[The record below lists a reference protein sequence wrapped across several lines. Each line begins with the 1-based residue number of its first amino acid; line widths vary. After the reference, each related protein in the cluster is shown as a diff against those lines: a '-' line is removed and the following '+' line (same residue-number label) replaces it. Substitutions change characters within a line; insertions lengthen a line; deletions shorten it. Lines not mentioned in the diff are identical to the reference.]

1 MELKVRRN
9 SLLNRF
15 LSVSR
20 EYRLI
25 RGNDRDSSTIIKQ
38 VLSYYLKQL
47 LIFIVIC
54 FLAFCIINTVI
65 LFAVRNEE
73 RVPEF
78 ILQFFLFLQI
88 IAMDNFI
95 TFTIFLIGAIGII
108 VLFTIIII
116 FCYYFTID
124 IYNKII
130 SVIGE
135 RIVFTTIYPDQ
146 TD

>member
-20 EYRLI
+20 EYRSI
-25 RGNDRDSSTIIKQ
+25 RGNDRDSSAIIKQ
-38 VLSYYLKQL
+38 VLSYYLNQL

-65 LFAVRNEE
+65 LFALRNEV
-73 RVPEF
+73 RVPES

-88 IAMDNFI
+88 TAMDNFI
-95 TFTIFLIGAIGII
+95 TFMIFLVGVIGIV
-108 VLFTIIII
+108 VLFIIISI
-116 FCYYFTID
+116 FCYYFTTD

-130 SVIGE
+130 SVIGK
-135 RIVFTTIYPDQ
+135 RIVFTTTYPDQ